1 MLLEILNAP
10 GIAVVRCS
18 GRIVQGDGTA
28 DLLWAVMSQESHH
41 IQIDLSG
48 VNAIDAGGLGILVAL
63 EHWAR
68 HGDRTIE
75 LVNPSKRVRE
85 ALEITGLGSV
95 LQVRPAL
102 QGHGEAA

>member
-18 GRIVQGDGTA
+18 GRIVLGDGTDA
-28 DLLWAVMSQESHH
+28 LFRAVMSQESHH

-48 VNAIDAGGLGILVAL
+48 VNTIDAGGLGTLVAL
-63 EHWAR
+63 ERWAR
-68 HGDRTIE
+68 RGNRTIE

-85 ALEITGLGSV
+85 ALEITGLGSL
-95 LQVRPAL
+95 LQVRPAIRAR
-102 QGHGEAA
+102 EAA